1 MRRWGEGFV
10 SARPRA
16 RSDEVAELARQFNA
30 AAARIEA
37 LLAAHKS
44 LLAHASH
51 ELRSPL
57 ARIRMALELHGSGG
71 AQGANARQEMER
83 NIAELDQWSMK
94 SCWPAAWTRAPMR
107 PGLESV
113 DLIGLAAEECAR
125 VDAALSWPRHQ
136 RARAAGEAS
145 CCAARCATCWKTPA
159 ATATAQ

>member
-1 MRRWGEGFV
+1 VRGICRYAVPEHG
-10 SARPRA
+10 
-16 RSDEVAELARQFNA
+16 SDEVAELARQFNA

-83 NIAELDQWSMK
+83 NIAELDQLVDEILLASRLD
-94 SCWPAAWTRAPMR
+94 TRTNET
-107 PGLESV
+107 G
-113 DLIGLAAEECAR
+113 
-125 VDAALSWPRHQ
+125 SWK
-136 RARAAGEAS
+136 AS
-145 CCAARCATCWKTPA
+145 I
-159 ATATAQ
+159 